1 MHCVLAI
8 HCPVYRRPSTHT
20 TYDLCAILK
29 ICAMIHPNA
38 PTREIWNAVSRLWSA
53 PAAMFVVGDKT
64 TYCNLND
71 GADQAREVFGVDM
84 TRDYHT
90 CWTRPGTGGA
100 NATVHDESSIV
111 FCLRGFLHTIP
122 IPDMS
127 RRFPVSVPAATLKR
141 ELERIAATQRHVY
154 QRLKHNVQFIDL
166 EQDLVVSSVRF
177 EADVVCKKRKR
188 NACKQDS
195 ESPVTDLELT

>member
-1 MHCVLAI
+1 
-8 HCPVYRRPSTHT
+8 
-20 TYDLCAILK
+20 
-29 ICAMIHPNA
+29 MIHPNA

-84 TRDYHT
+84 TRGYSA
-90 CWTRPGTGGA
+90 CWTRSGA
-100 NATVHDESSIV
+100 GDGNATVHDESSIV

-127 RRFPVSVPAATLKR
+127 RRFPVSVAAATMKR
-141 ELERIAATQRHVY
+141 EMERIAKTQRHAY

-166 EQDLVVSSVRF
+166 EQGFVMSSVRF

-188 NACKQDS
+188 NACRQES
-195 ESPVTDLELT
+195 ESPGVDLELT